1 MLFGI
6 SPGSAVEILAA
17 RSDGSDVE
25 LASHRQPILG
35 VDVPNF
41 DLDELRRDL
50 LDLKSEFPS
59 ELSAKT
65 SAGSRFDRMAA
76 ELVHRN
82 LEIPPA
88 VSGRKDFWI
97 WMSLELSRDI
107 VDWRHGS
114 DGQPAHP
121 NNYSINNKHDGL
133 LARLWF
139 RAELSRTDG
148 LDPYGLTRRGQ
159 ERDFWDSGIIRS
171 RYSSCR
177 PLTRALVRAQYPAE
191 DAGPVFHSTHE
202 LGIRM
207 LYKRLK
213 RIHATVALEVLDETG
228 ADALL
233 GSLCHDLVRTGA

>member
-6 SPGSAVEILAA
+6 SPGAAVEVLAA
-17 RSDGSDVE
+17 HSDGRDVD
-25 LASHRQPILG
+25 LATFRQPILG
-35 VDVPNF
+35 ASVPDF
-41 DLDELRRDL
+41 EVEELRRDL
-50 LDLKSEFPS
+50 LDLRSEFPAV
-59 ELSAKT
+59 LTAKT
-65 SAGSRFDRMAA
+65 SAGSQFDRKAA

-82 LEIPPA
+82 LAIPA
-88 VSGRKDFWI
+88 SISGRKDFWI
-97 WMSLELSRDI
+97 WVSLELGRDI

-114 DGQPAHP
+114 DGQPAHA

-139 RAELSRTDG
+139 RAELSRIDG
-148 LDPYGLTRRGQ
+148 LDPYELTRRGQ

-191 DAGPVFHSTHE
+191 DARPVYHSTQE

-213 RIHATVALEVLDETG
+213 RIHATVALEVLDEAS

-233 GSLCHDLVRTGA
+233 RGLCHDLVRTGA